1 MNIPTNK
8 SDWPSDHFSN
18 DLRLMAA
25 TITELGLWDWFME
38 ENPPEGEGY
47 SWWGHPNISKI
58 SDNLKDDN
66 GNFNNPHSGCSF
78 ACAMRNMQAIA
89 RMGFSAWKVN
99 YENNLKKSE
108 IR

>member
-8 SDWPSDHFSN
+8 SDWPSDYFSN

-25 TITELGLWDWFME
+25 TITELDLWGWFME
-38 ENPPEGEGY
+38 DKPPEGEGY

-66 GNFNNPHSGCSF
+66 GNLNNPHSGCSF
-78 ACAMRNMQAIA
+78 ACAMRNMESIA
-89 RMGFSAWKVN
+89 KIGFPAWKVN
-99 YENNLKKSE
+99 YENNLKKV
-108 IR
+108 RN

>member
-8 SDWPSDHFSN
+8 SDWPSDYFSN

-25 TITELGLWDWFME
+25 TITELDLWGWFME
-38 ENPPEGEGY
+38 DKPPEGEGY

-66 GNFNNPHSGCSF
+66 GNLNNPHSGCSF
-78 ACAMRNMQAIA
+78 ACAMRNMESIA
-89 RMGFSAWKVN
+89 KIGFPAWKVN